1 MDDEQRQDR
10 GTPGPGEDGGD
21 LDEGA
26 GAGEALH
33 RDTGEREPLDDRGG
47 DGNALEQRLAESD
60 ALAGSP
66 APGDG
71 FRVRPPDAAPE
82 PGPHT
87 KRYNRKWFLV
97 LGGAVMLGL
106 VGVLEAFRR
115 TAGSSGGATGGAA
128 RSLSNIFSSFPV
140 NAVEEIPHKTL
151 DQWTVRVDGL
161 VDNPLTL
168 DAAAWRALPRFE
180 ETVDFH
186 CVEGWGVD
194 NLKWGGVTPAAVL
207 KEAKVRPGAA
217 WVVFHA
223 YTGEYTD
230 TVPMDLALDAQT
242 VLADTLDGKPLP
254 AEHGGPLRLAVPKQ
268 LGYKSVKWVTHI
280 EVTEKPVT
288 GYWETRGYPADAPIR
303 S

>member
-1 MDDEQRQDR
+1 MDDEKRQDPGAPGR
-10 GTPGPGEDGGD
+10 GESGGD
-21 LDEGA
+21 LNESA
-26 GAGEALH
+26 VEREAL
-33 RDTGEREPLDDRGG
+33 DDPTG
-47 DGNALEQRLAESD
+47 DGVALEQRSAESE
-60 ALAGSP
+60 AAAAGP
-66 APGDG
+66 APDEG
-71 FRVRPPDAAPE
+71 FRVRPPDVARE
-82 PGPHT
+82 PAPHT

-128 RSLSNIFSSFPV
+128 RSLSNVFSSFPV
-140 NAVEEIPHKTL
+140 NAVEDIPHKTL
-151 DQWTVRVDGL
+151 DQWTVKVDGL

-168 DAAAWRALPRFE
+168 DASAWRALPRFE

-194 NLKWGGVTPAAVL
+194 NLKWGGVTPAALL
-207 KEAKVRPGAA
+207 KKAKVRPGAA

-230 TVPMDLALDAQT
+230 TLPMDLALDSQT

-254 AEHGGPLRLAVPKQ
+254 GEHGGPLRLAVPKQ

-280 EVTEKPVT
+280 EVTDKPVT
-288 GYWETRGYPADAPIR
+288 GYWEQRGYPVDAPVR
-303 S
+303 T